1 MIDEE
6 KEDLKARVADA
17 FLKRWPHLE
26 RSRRLMLGS
35 PMHMRKFRH
44 NFARLA
50 IPVTISML
58 DLHRWCM
65 ISIEDL

>member
-1 MIDEE
+1 
-6 KEDLKARVADA
+6 
-17 FLKRWPHLE
+17 
-26 RSRRLMLGS
+26 MLGS

-50 IPVTISML
+50 IPDTISML
-58 DLHRWCM
+58 DLHQWTM